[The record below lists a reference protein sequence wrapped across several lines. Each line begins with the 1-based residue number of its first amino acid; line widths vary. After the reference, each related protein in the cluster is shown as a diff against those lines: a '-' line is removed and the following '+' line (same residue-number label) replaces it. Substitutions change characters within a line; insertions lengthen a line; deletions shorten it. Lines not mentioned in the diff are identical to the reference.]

1 MEFYL
6 CVFLLIHCLK
16 IFYRSDELNDK
27 FINHTNIDSL
37 IHQISKV
44 GIDSYATKTSVVR
57 HHNARHRTTSPLNS
71 QALEKQQNPR

>member
-37 IHQISKV
+37 IHQISTV
-44 GIDSYATKTSVVR
+44 GIDSYASVER
-57 HHNARHRTTSPLNS
+57 RHNARHRTTSPPNF
-71 QALEKQQNPR
+71 QALEKQHNPR